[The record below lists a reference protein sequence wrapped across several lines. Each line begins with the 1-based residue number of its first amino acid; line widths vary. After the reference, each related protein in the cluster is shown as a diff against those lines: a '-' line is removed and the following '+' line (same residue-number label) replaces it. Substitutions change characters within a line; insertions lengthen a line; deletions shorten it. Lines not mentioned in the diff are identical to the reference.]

1 MVQISFIF
9 FKIFF
14 LFCCLDIVYLS
25 DLNRV
30 PEEARAHITK
40 SGRAIEMLVIDALFL
55 TRTYPSHM
63 SKCYKMF
70 ILFLFVV
77 VIICCFVCFVFV
89 FVFVFLFVF
98 FLCVRFYLQWGTCT
112 YHKIIHYIVILILL
126 LLLFNVLCN
135 NTHLIRVPQQ
145 WPLLCLSHVQDSTH
159 FTWRFVFFV
168 FLFFLLLKVVCLLMI
183 IDWYWSFPFID
194 VPEALDEIRRL
205 RPKKAFFV
213 GMSHDIEYTS
223 MNATLKEKVRG
234 KYVLNNKYIMKHII
248 CIYNILTY
256 CTTLMWLA

>member
-1 MVQISFIF
+1 MVQISLIF
-9 FKIFF
+9 LKIFF

-89 FVFVFLFVF
+89 FVFLFVF
-98 FLCVRFYLQWGTCT
+98 FFVRSFLSTMRHVHISQNHTLYCHINL
-112 YHKIIHYIVILILL
+112 IIVI
-126 LLLFNVLCN
+126 V
-135 NTHLIRVPQQ
+135 
-145 WPLLCLSHVQDSTH
+145 
-159 FTWRFVFFV
+159 
-168 FLFFLLLKVVCLLMI
+168 
-183 IDWYWSFPFID
+183 
-194 VPEALDEIRRL
+194 
-205 RPKKAFFV
+205 
-213 GMSHDIEYTS
+213 
-223 MNATLKEKVRG
+223 
-234 KYVLNNKYIMKHII
+234 
-248 CIYNILTY
+248 
-256 CTTLMWLA
+256 